1 MQQTVCGAN
10 SIRYTIAKGQT
21 LYAIAQEY
29 NTTVQAILDA
39 NPGLDVQLYY
49 AGRRDL
55 HPAAC
60 NHAHPA
66 DRLRRRHGVH
76 RPPRRQ
82 LLPSSRSGSISR
94 WPICLR
100 RTRAWTRRG
109 CSWVR

>member
-49 AGRRDL
+49 AGDVICI
-55 HPAAC
+55 P
-60 NHAHPA
+60 
-66 DRLRRRHGVH
+66 
-76 RPPRRQ
+76 RPVTTPTQ
-82 LLPSSRSGSISR
+82 PTG
-94 WPICLR
+94 
-100 RTRAWTRRG
+100 
-109 CSWVR
+109 